1 MIKRGFLLGFYL
13 LIALLLF
20 TCTADESTVIGPIM
34 NADKFLTIESFQSS
48 KSILYTGVDS
58 CIVQI
63 KALDKD
69 KKPAKDLL
77 VKFSAQ
83 LGLITASETT
93 DTLGI
98 ATAMYYSGI
107 TAGLDRI
114 IVQTGLKSDT
124 LFLILLPAPEGSE
137 PGDALEIP
145 ASIALVPGQTSILA
159 DGVSTTEIIA
169 TVSSAS
175 GNTIAGLTVEL
186 STSLGTLTEQS
197 GLTGIGGK
205 FTSMLK
211 SVVSATDKV
220 VSLTVTVT
228 GTEIDRAATVAFLGI
243 SADVMMDSA
252 GVSND
257 GYYRARV
264 KTKLFETTSGAPL
277 ALGAAT
283 FSSSV
288 GSMSPEL
295 AQIDASGEAFSTLTA
310 DITTA
315 DQFGITVT
323 SAHSS
328 APSISDQSSELMIP
342 GVTLLVSTLDDT
354 LVGDGASFTQ
364 IRATLRTTSGSAALG
379 NKLIQWATTS
389 GTIKPFSK
397 TNTLGETLDTLRTD
411 LVGSNTVATFKGSFG
426 SHVADEKQ
434 VTFLE
439 PQSKTLVLG
448 WATAESSKVDSLELV
463 EGLGLLIVTAIF
475 ADENAN
481 PIVGE
486 VITFW
491 LSENYFGVI
500 EEKATTGEPVGPAA
514 QTRLFYPEQYVGSVV
529 RVWARVNIDPNIR
542 GYVDITLPPINVS
555 EEEEEG

>member
-197 GLTGIGGK
+197 GLTGVGGK

-295 AQIDASGEAFSTLTA
+295 AQVDASGEAFSTLTA

-328 APSISDQSSELMIP
+328 APSISDQSPELTIP
-342 GVTLLVSTLDDT
+342 GVTLLVSTLDDV
-354 LVGDGASFTQ
+354 LVGDGAAFTQ
-364 IRATLRTTSGSAALG
+364 VKATLRTTANGAALSG
-379 NKLIQWATTS
+379 KFINWATTI
-389 GTIKPFSK
+389 GTIKPIST
-397 TNTLGETLDTLRTD
+397 TNSLGETRDTLRTD
-411 LVGSNTVATFKGSFG
+411 LVENDIIATFRGTFG
-426 SHVADEKQ
+426 PNVFDAIN
-434 VTFLE
+434 VTFLA
-439 PQSKTLVLG
+439 PRDSALVLG
-448 WATAESSKVDSLELV
+448 WEIEETPTFPV
-463 EGLGLLIVTAIF
+463 EGIGDLIVTAIL
-475 ADENAN
+475 ANSSAN
-481 PIVGE
+481 PIEGE
-486 VITFW
+486 GVDFW
-491 LSENYFGVI
+491 LSENVFGI
-500 EEKATTGEPVGPAA
+500 IGPPVHKNTDSRGRAV
-514 QTRLFYPEQYVGSVV
+514 TRISYPYQFVGSVV
-529 RVWARVNIDPNIR
+529 RVWAKVFNSPAIR
-542 GYVDITLPPINVS
+542 GYVDITLPEKPV
-555 EEEEEG
+555 EEEEG